1 MWGRASF
8 CVREGLVPMK
18 KIVQQYKELL
28 EQVDGWFTRS
38 MELYP
43 EQISCRSGCSACC
56 RSLFDITLLDAYY
69 LKLGFDALPEATRE
83 LVQRKCQERLE
94 MMREPWPEFAR
105 PFVLNH
111 RPDGEWEALMPEED
125 ETPCVLVGEDG
136 RCLVYANRP
145 MTCRLHGIPLVDTDG
160 ELMHDDWC
168 TMNFVDADPTELEG
182 VRAPFDAMFRLEVS
196 LFRDFTGE
204 LLKQRMSELDT
215 FIPTALLID
224 FENFDWQGWLRDFKP
239 HDDEE

>member
-1 MWGRASF
+1 MQ
-8 CVREGLVPMK
+8 

-28 EQVDGWFTRS
+28 DQVDAWFSRS
-38 MELYP
+38 MERFP
-43 EQISCRSGCSACC
+43 EQIACKSGCSACC

-69 LKLGFDALPEATRE
+69 LKLGFDALPVEARE
-83 LVQRKCQERLE
+83 AVEIKVRERLRL
-94 MMREPWPEFAR
+94 MREQWPEFEH

-111 RPDGEWEALMPEED
+111 RPDEEWEALMPEED
-125 ETPCVLVGEDG
+125 ETPCVLLGADG

-145 MTCRLHGIPLVDTDG
+145 MTCRLHGIPLVDTGG

-168 TMNFVDADPTELEG
+168 TMNFIDSDPVDLDGLK
-182 VRAPFDAMFRLEVS
+182 APFDAMFRQEVS

-204 LLKQRMSELDT
+204 LLKRRMSELDT

-224 FENFDWQGWLRDFKP
+224 FQNFDWESWLRDFKP
-239 HDDEE
+239 FEDEP